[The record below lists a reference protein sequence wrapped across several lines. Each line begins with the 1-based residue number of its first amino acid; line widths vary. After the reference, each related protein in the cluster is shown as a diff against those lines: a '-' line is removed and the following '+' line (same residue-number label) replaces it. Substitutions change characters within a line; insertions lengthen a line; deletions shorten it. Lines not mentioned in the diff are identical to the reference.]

1 MFLRGLLVWTR
12 KDQRSMLAIKEVIS
26 EIEALKTLE
35 DGNILILVPRLIEQ
49 MTKPDRVE
57 ILAWHV
63 KEGDIIQ
70 PDAPMLTVD
79 FLQDDWYLPVPPL
92 GGSLHV
98 VSIEASVGTIVHLDD
113 PLIVLR
119 SCKANSK

>member
-1 MFLRGLLVWTR
+1 
-12 KDQRSMLAIKEVIS
+12 MLAIKEVIS

-119 SCKANSK
+119 SCKANSKLPKTCIKMS